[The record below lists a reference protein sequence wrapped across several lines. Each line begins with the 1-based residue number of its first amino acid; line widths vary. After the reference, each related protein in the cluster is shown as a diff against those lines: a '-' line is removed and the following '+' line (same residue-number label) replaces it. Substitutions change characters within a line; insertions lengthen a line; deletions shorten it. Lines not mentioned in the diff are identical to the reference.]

1 MRGVDQPYLPKPA
14 THVSMAQSEHNP
26 FANIHWVQGGD
37 GREIELLR
45 YIYSL
50 PNFEELRDSPSKII
64 DAIDQY
70 GRDKNYLMNVGSAKG
85 AIVTNLIATVKPQV
99 MVELGGYVGY
109 SAILFGDAVRRAG
122 GERYYSLE
130 RSPEFGAVSRLLLD
144 LAGLSNFVEIVIGPS
159 DVSLCNMHSSGG
171 VKRIDMLFLDHYKP
185 AYVADLKLCEQ
196 LGMIVPGSVLAADNV
211 ISPGNPP
218 YLKYV
223 RSSIEEKRRAAAN
236 PTSSRGYDL
245 DGFSNSTVNRFGN
258 SGEKALAAVDIFG
271 NPNLIYK
278 SRLVNSFE
286 PTGEP
291 DGVEITRC
299 IGIGKR
305 PDSRL

>member
-1 MRGVDQPYLPKPA
+1 MRVVDRPYLPKPA
-14 THVSMAQSEHNP
+14 TPSE
-26 FANIHWVQGGD
+26 D

-45 YIYSL
+45 YIYNL
-50 PNFEELRDSPSKII
+50 PNLEQLRGSPSNII

-70 GRDKNYLMNVGSAKG
+70 GRDKSYLMNVGSAKG
-85 AIVTNLIATVKPQV
+85 SIVTDLIAAVKPQV

-109 SAILFGDAVRRAG
+109 SALLFGDAVRRAG

-130 RSPEFGAVSRLLLD
+130 RSPGFGAVSRMLLD
-144 LAGLSNFVEIVIGPS
+144 LAGLGDFVEVVIGPS
-159 DVSLCNMHSSGG
+159 DISLFKLHNSG
-171 VKRIDMLFLDHYKP
+171 VVNRIDMMFLDHYKP

-218 YLKYV
+218 YLRYV
-223 RSSIEEKRRAAAN
+223 RSSVEEKRTAAAAAN

-245 DGFSNSTVNRFGN
+245 DGFPTSAVNRFGN
-258 SGEKALAAVDIFG
+258 SRGHALASVDIFG
-271 NPNLIYK
+271 NPDLIYE

-299 IGIGKR
+299 IGIDKN
-305 PDSRL
+305 SSSKL